1 MTHRVKKDPNAEL
14 DYGFDWSRWLEGNDI
29 VAQSTWEIVDD
40 DATLTTRDGDIIE
53 SGTKTIIW
61 LEDGT
66 EATRYQVTNRIV
78 TQGGRTEDQTLLVI
92 VKSK

>member
-1 MTHRVKKDPNAEL
+1 
-14 DYGFDWSRWLEGNDI
+14 
-29 VAQSTWEIVDD
+29 
-40 DATLTTRDGDIIE
+40 
-53 SGTKTIIW
+53 